1 MTRQSPILH
10 VIARFALPFSLLV
23 AARIFLQGHDE
34 PGGGFIAGVLLAA
47 AGAIYMLA
55 FGVQRARQVAWW
67 RLAVVGLGISVLT
80 GTVPLL
86 RGHAFMDNSILHL
99 GSHHLSMWRCRFGP
113 GYFGGSAA

>member
-67 RLAVVGLGISVLT
+67 RLAVVGLGISVLRAT
-80 GTVPLL
+80 RKSRLVSRVQTARNEVAPS
-86 RGHAFMDNSILHL
+86 RAHCHRSVRAN
-99 GSHHLSMWRCRFGP
+99 R
-113 GYFGGSAA
+113 